1 MTAAGCSMAGERR
14 LRLLRWCRVSRH
26 FVCGRRRARCG
37 LELAAFASC
46 QEAWLPAHVAVVAF
60 VLGHNAVR
68 PRVGLRAAT
77 MGNRPAQSK
86 QDATPH
92 AEDHPSCTLVGR
104 SSRRRCKGWEEE
116 RMRKG

>member
-14 LRLLRWCRVSRH
+14 LRLLRWCRVSRR

-46 QEAWLPAHVAVVAF
+46 QEAGLPAHVAVVAF

-68 PRVGLRAAT
+68 PRVGLLAAT
-77 MGNRPAQSK
+77 MGNRPRPEQTGGHAN
-86 QDATPH
+86 
-92 AEDHPSCTLVGR
+92 AEDHPSRTLVGM